1 MNAVPDVVG
10 DYNSQRSQIVL
21 KEYGRNIQQIA
32 EQIATL
38 PDEEDRTRQ
47 AEALLALMKQ
57 LNPKLKDSQDIETKL
72 WHHLHIVSNNSLNLP
87 NSPEQA
93 LSPGLNINPEVV
105 PYTTDN
111 VKLKNFG
118 KNIEKIAEETAKIE
132 DPEKREERIIYLA
145 QLMKRY
151 YNSWNNEKLEDTQ
164 VIALL
169 DRMTQGKLS
178 ISLTKVQEEDLFNVS
193 YRQGSTPKNSSRAD
207 TTSTH
212 KRQNSSGRG
221 TNNRG
226 NNSSN
231 SSNRGGSSRANDNRR
246 RR

>member
-1 MNAVPDVVG
+1 MNAVPDAVG

-38 PDEEDRTRQ
+38 PNEEDRLRQ
-47 AEALLALMKQ
+47 AEALISLMRQ
-57 LNPKLKDSQDIETKL
+57 LNPKLQDSQDIETKL
-72 WHHLHIVSNNSLNLP
+72 WHHLHIVSNNSLNLE

-93 LSPGLNINPEVV
+93 LSPGYNINPEVV

-118 KNIEKIAEETAKIE
+118 KNIEKIAEETSKIE
-132 DPEKREERIIYLA
+132 DPEKREEGIIYLA

-164 VIALL
+164 VIALI
-169 DRMTQGKLS
+169 DRMSQGKLT
-178 ISLTKVQEEDLFNVS
+178 ISLTKVKEENLFNVS
-193 YRQGSTPKNSSRAD
+193 YRQGATPKNNTRVNTSSNY
-207 TTSTH
+207 
-212 KRQNSSGRG
+212 KRQSTGGGRG
-221 TNNRG
+221 ATNRTNGRT
-226 NNSSN
+226 NTKS
-231 SSNRGGSSRANDNRR
+231 NDNRKR
-246 RR
+246 R